1 MRRSFDKQWLAALEP
16 ADRLY
21 FVWDE
26 GEKGLCL
33 GVTPKGAKAYY
44 LRRKTGG
51 RSERV
56 FLGRFP
62 DKSVTKA
69 RLAAQFEKGEF
80 AAGRNPNE
88 RKRRRREDLTVR
100 GAVDLYIEEHLRP
113 NRKPKAEV
121 TARQLQGDH
130 LAPLLN
136 LKLSELTRARIAALH
151 ARLGQRS
158 KSRAN
163 RAVEV
168 LSAACSFVIARGQA
182 PEAWHDVNPCTR
194 IPRFKENERAR
205 YLDAGEVGRF
215 LKALEDEPQDLADFF
230 MMLLYTGARRGNV
243 QAMQWGEL
251 DLTRGVWE
259 IPAASA
265 KAGKAISIAL
275 VPQTV
280 ELLERRQAEVKEL
293 TRRIKALRS
302 VEGLT
307 FRDVRHHNAE
317 ARRAKNAETFVF
329 PSWGKKS
336 GHLVE
341 PKRAKLRDVH
351 IHDLRRT
358 VGSWLA
364 AQGANAFLIGKAL
377 AHASIQSTK
386 IYARMDLAPVRAAL
400 EQVTAAFDK
409 AGKDAGEDAAKVMPM
424 PATRTKGKKR
434 GTA

>member
-1 MRRSFDKQWLAALEP
+1 M
-16 ADRLY
+16 
-21 FVWDE
+21 
-26 GEKGLCL
+26 
-33 GVTPKGAKAYY
+33 
-44 LRRKTGG
+44 
-51 RSERV
+51 
-56 FLGRFP
+56 
-62 DKSVTKA
+62 
-69 RLAAQFEKGEF
+69 
-80 AAGRNPNE
+80 
-88 RKRRRREDLTVR
+88 
-100 GAVDLYIEEHLRP
+100 
-113 NRKPKAEV
+113 
-121 TARQLQGDH
+121 
-130 LAPLLN
+130 
-136 LKLSELTRARIAALH
+136 
-151 ARLGQRS
+151 
-158 KSRAN
+158 
-163 RAVEV
+163 
-168 LSAACSFVIARGQA
+168 
-182 PEAWHDVNPCTR
+182 
-194 IPRFKENERAR
+194 
-205 YLDAGEVGRF
+205 
-215 LKALEDEPQDLADFF
+215 
-230 MMLLYTGARRGNV
+230 
-243 QAMQWGEL
+243 
-251 DLTRGVWE
+251 
-259 IPAASA
+259 
-265 KAGKAISIAL
+265 
-275 VPQTV
+275 

-341 PKRAKLRDVH
+341 PKAAWRRIAKRAKLRDVH